1 MENKL
6 TVFNY
11 NNNEVRVI
19 EQNGESWFVGK
30 DVAEALGYERTR
42 DALRAH
48 VDKEDKL
55 TRRITAPSN
64 GGYSDVI
71 LINEPGVYS
80 LIFSSKLPSAKEF
93 KRWVTHEVLPDI
105 RKHGMYLTDKV
116 QEIAANDPEKFN
128 KLLAAYTE
136 EKAKVKALE
145 AKMQEDAPFA
155 TLGRVVLALPGSVPV
170 ADAAQFL
177 TQHGIPIGRNKLYE
191 YGREQNLLSKQKGR
205 WNKPTQKGIEQG
217 IVNLELDQNGE
228 YKLSTRTMITAAGLK
243 DLFNTFFE
251 NEYPLA
257 ALLENADEKQET
269 E

>member
-11 NNNEVRVI
+11 NNNNVRVI
-19 EQNGESWFVGK
+19 EQNGEPWFVAK
-30 DVAEALGYERTR
+30 DVCEALGLEQVSR
-42 DALRAH
+42 ALQGLKKNDSRLLKVTH
-48 VDKEDKL
+48 PQNPQKKIEVNVV
-55 TRRITAPSN
+55 S
-64 GGYSDVI
+64 
-71 LINEPGVYS
+71 EPGLYK
-80 LIFSSKLPSAKEF
+80 LIFKSRKPEAEQF
-93 KRWVTHEVLPDI
+93 QDWVYYKVLPDI

-191 YGREQNLLSKQKGR
+191 YGRKQNLLSKQKGR